1 MALLLLFGLFVA
13 GVYFESLKTAPT
25 ETVTAGNIE
34 IVPADGDSFAIGP
47 RKFRLKGIDAPE
59 YNQICKAAD
68 GTDWPCGRSAKAALI
83 HVLTQP
89 GLICSVEYHDRFG
102 RDLAN
107 CRTASIPDI
116 GAAQV
121 RNGMAISD
129 DFYGLR
135 SYGDEENAA
144 RVAKV
149 GIWQGSFIDPKTW
162 RDMHVR

>member
-1 MALLLLFGLFVA
+1 MAGIYFDGLQ
-13 GVYFESLKTAPT
+13 TAPT
-25 ETVTAGNIE
+25 ETVTAGNTK
-34 IVPADGDSFAIGP
+34 IVTADGDSFAIGG
-47 RKFRLKGIDAPE
+47 RKLRLKGIDAPE
-59 YNQICKAAD
+59 YNQTCNAANS
-68 GTDWPCGRSAKAALI
+68 TVWPCGRSAKAALENM
-83 HVLTQP
+83 LTQP
-89 GLICSVEYHDRFG
+89 GLTCSVEYHDRFG

-107 CRTASIPDI
+107 CRTATIPDI

-135 SYGDEENAA
+135 SFGDEEDAA
-144 RVAKV
+144 QSAKI